1 MRSKNRVTLVGI
13 LAAVALAANTIGC
26 GGGSASAPPPIFVNI
41 SPSAQ
46 TVDENRSASLTAI
59 AVNDPAQKG
68 VTWSLAASGCAAA
81 ACGALSNQTVTSVTY
96 TAPNPVTAGLSVSVV
111 ATSVAD
117 NTKSEAASLTVV
129 PPPSISTTSPPA
141 GVGGSA
147 YTAMP
152 QESGGVP
159 PFSWSVA
166 SGSLPTGFT
175 LGTDGTI
182 EGAPCTAGTSNF
194 AVRLADSGNP
204 PLTASANLSI
214 TVTVLPLSIGT
225 TSLPSGVADTICIQ
239 AVQVAGGISPYT
251 WTVASGSLPSWAT
264 LNSSTGRITA
274 IPGTSGTTNFT
285 LQVADSECSAL
296 TSTQALSLTVV
307 SDTTASE
314 QQANSKRF
322 RVERSL
328 RISVQWLR

>member
-152 QESGGVP
+152 QESGGP
-159 PFSWSVA
+159 W
-166 SGSLPTGFT
+166 
-175 LGTDGTI
+175 
-182 EGAPCTAGTSNF
+182 
-194 AVRLADSGNP
+194 R
-204 PLTASANLSI
+204 
-214 TVTVLPLSIGT
+214 
-225 TSLPSGVADTICIQ
+225 
-239 AVQVAGGISPYT
+239 
-251 WTVASGSLPSWAT
+251 
-264 LNSSTGRITA
+264 RR
-274 IPGTSGTTNFT
+274 
-285 LQVADSECSAL
+285 
-296 TSTQALSLTVV
+296 ALSADIG
-307 SDTTASE
+307 SY
-314 QQANSKRF
+314 F
-322 RVERSL
+322 
-328 RISVQWLR
+328 

>member
-1 MRSKNRVTLVGI
+1 
-13 LAAVALAANTIGC
+13 
-26 GGGSASAPPPIFVNI
+26 
-41 SPSAQ
+41 PSAQ

-159 PFSWSVA
+159 VH
-166 SGSLPTGFT
+166 
-175 LGTDGTI
+175 
-182 EGAPCTAGTSNF
+182 GAPSIAPCPRG
-194 AVRLADSGNP
+194 LLSGLMEQLRGP
-204 PLTASANLSI
+204 HALQGPR
-214 TVTVLPLSIGT
+214 
-225 TSLPSGVADTICIQ
+225 
-239 AVQVAGGISPYT
+239 ISPF
-251 WTVASGSLPSWAT
+251 G
-264 LNSSTGRITA
+264 
-274 IPGTSGTTNFT
+274 
-285 LQVADSECSAL
+285 
-296 TSTQALSLTVV
+296 
-307 SDTTASE
+307 
-314 QQANSKRF
+314 
-322 RVERSL
+322 
-328 RISVQWLR
+328 WLIRETRP